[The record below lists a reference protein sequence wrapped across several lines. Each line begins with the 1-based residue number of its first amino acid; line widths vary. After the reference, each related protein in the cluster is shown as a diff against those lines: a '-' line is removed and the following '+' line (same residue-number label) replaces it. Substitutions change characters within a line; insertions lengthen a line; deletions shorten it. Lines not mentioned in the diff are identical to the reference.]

1 MIDKKEFIKN
11 IRKDLNIPERTNYYT
26 INNTTA
32 YKEFDD
38 DFSNLEKIFEQF
50 FSKPNLTE
58 QQDNDCRNNQEN
70 IRCRRKKKSNKTKIK
85 K

>member
-26 INNTTA
+26 INNTTV

-50 FSKPNLTE
+50 FLKPNLTE
-58 QQDNDCRNNQEN
+58 QQDNDCRKNQEN
-70 IRCRRKKKSNKTKIK
+70 IRCRRKKKSNKTKK
-85 K
+85 